1 MKPAKTA
8 AKNVAMAIFIP
19 AYVISVKRRAFPQ
32 KAIMGTYRKAALEGL
47 PTAAKPKA
55 AMAAKKPFSK
65 IRRKSIVA

>member
-1 MKPAKTA
+1 
-8 AKNVAMAIFIP
+8 
-19 AYVISVKRRAFPQ
+19 VKRRAFPQ

-55 AMAAKKPFSK
+55 AMAAKKPFSR